1 VPDQN
6 ATESVGEVTE
16 ASDGDEDS
24 ETSWIWIF
32 LLKSVPDLVSI
43 ILLNDVYPR

>member
-1 VPDQN
+1 MPDQN
-6 ATESVGEVTE
+6 ATESVREVTE
-16 ASDGDEDS
+16 AGDGDEDS

-43 ILLNDVYPR
+43 IHFE